1 MEIFCK
7 QFSKKIALYLA
18 QEDNSQPGGE
28 GGEGEEEEGPQGSE
42 PRPHCPGS
50 GRGRRGDAGYKKFFQ
65 NNKKQS
71 RIFYKFIQVFTSER
85 IFPTREL
92 LHQQAKRMKMD
103 FNEEEEDF
111 VDDDEEE
118 EEDDKKAEKDAA
130 YWESQAKRLLS
141 ENSALRKR
149 IAAAEASK

>member
-1 MEIFCK
+1 M
-7 QFSKKIALYLA
+7 
-18 QEDNSQPGGE
+18 
-28 GGEGEEEEGPQGSE
+28 
-42 PRPHCPGS
+42 
-50 GRGRRGDAGYKKFFQ
+50 
-65 NNKKQS
+65 
-71 RIFYKFIQVFTSER
+71 FTSER